1 MASWNVSTHLTC
13 VCTKTNLFVEYS
25 VNGKTM
31 KLKIFCHSS
40 LSAYLP
46 FGSDVS
52 ASNHSA
58 TTTRGQKTETF
69 SGIFFTWVDDLRTP
83 RGQWTMRK
91 MLFDS
96 TLIFSCHLVFPPDFS
111 YLINSNVTKSS
122 TMPGCIETLKKKC
135 VAAHP
140 SSGHFNEKH
149 RARSSITKERILMKG
164 TQSVQ

>member
-1 MASWNVSTHLTC
+1 M
-13 VCTKTNLFVEYS
+13 
-25 VNGKTM
+25 NGLLECFHSLDLRVHKN
-31 KLKIFCHSS
+31 KPFCWIFSEWENNEAQDFLS
-40 LSAYLP
+40 LLSAYLP

-58 TTTRGQKTETF
+58 TTTRGQKNETF

-122 TMPGCIETLKKKC
+122 TMPGCIETLKKNVLQPIHQVDTSMK
-135 VAAHP
+135 
-140 SSGHFNEKH
+140 S
-149 RARSSITKERILMKG
+149 TEREA
-164 TQSVQ
+164 QSPRRES

>member
-31 KLKIFCHSS
+31 KHRAHFLS
-40 LSAYLP
+40 LRAQAYLP
-46 FGSDVS
+46 FGSDVFQLPTS
-52 ASNHSA
+52 CSNHVV
-58 TTTRGQKTETF
+58 KKNFETF

-96 TLIFSCHLVFPPDFS
+96 TLIFSCHLVSPPDFS

-122 TMPGCIETLKKKC
+122 TMPGCIETLKKN
-135 VAAHP
+135 VLQPIHQVDTSMRQ
-140 SSGHFNEKH
+140 SSWSSQ
-149 RARSSITKERILMKG
+149 SSIIKAQNLNET
-164 TQSVQ
+164 

>member
-1 MASWNVSTHLTC
+1 M
-13 VCTKTNLFVEYS
+13 
-25 VNGKTM
+25 NGLLECFHSLDLRVHKN
-31 KLKIFCHSS
+31 KPFCWIFSEWENNEAQDFLS
-40 LSAYLP
+40 LLSAYLP

-58 TTTRGQKTETF
+58 TTTRGQKNETF